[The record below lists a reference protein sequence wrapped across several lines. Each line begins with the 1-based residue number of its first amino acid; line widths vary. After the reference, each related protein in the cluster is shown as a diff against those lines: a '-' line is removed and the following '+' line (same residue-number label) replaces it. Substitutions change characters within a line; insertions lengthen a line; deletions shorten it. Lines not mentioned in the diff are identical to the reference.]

1 MKVITAISILII
13 SLSALAERFQSKV
26 HSIDTASK
34 QNDPHLIMMDNGR
47 VIFVDYH
54 DTELLDSFRDSLKK
68 RDTLKL
74 EVDEENNF
82 LGAESIEPEAF
93 VPPVRDNRKTVNF
106 SYDPSVV
113 SSGAASSIFRR
124 MRRDYQNES
133 QCYNR
138 AHIWAWEEYQNS
150 GLKSVKHFLF
160 FTRRYI
166 RNYRY
171 KWWFHVSPSVKVSGQ
186 GARILDRRYTSGHRS
201 VSSWTR
207 NFVHSG
213 RRCPVV
219 YKYYDYRNNQES
231 EDCYLIP
238 VSMYFWQ
245 PRDIERRDRTGHEK
259 TQFYQSEIDYAYW
272 EAF

>member
-1 MKVITAISILII
+1 MKVLAAMIILTM
-13 SLSALAERFQSKV
+13 SFSAFAERLQSKI
-26 HSIDTASK
+26 HSIDTATK
-34 QNDPHLIMMDNGR
+34 NGDPHLIMMDNAR

-54 DTELLDSFRDSLKK
+54 DTELLDSFRDSLE
-68 RDTLKL
+68 RGDTLDI
-74 EVDEENNF
+74 EVDENGNF
-82 LGAESIEPEAF
+82 LGAESIDPKAF
-93 VPPVRDNRKTVNF
+93 IPTSGKVNKVNF

-113 SSGAASSIFRR
+113 SSSSATSIFRR

-171 KWWFHVSPSVKVSGQ
+171 KWWFHVSPSVKVSGL
-186 GARILDRRYTSGHRS
+186 GDRILDRRYTSGHRS

-207 NFVHSG
+207 NFIHSG
-213 RRCPVV
+213 RSCPVV
-219 YKYYDYRNNQES
+219 HKYYDYRNNQES
-231 EDCYLIP
+231 QDCYLIP

-245 PRDIERRDRTGHEK
+245 PRDIERRDRTGYEK
-259 TQFYQSEIDYAYW
+259 TQFYKSEVDYAYW

>member
-1 MKVITAISILII
+1 MKVIAAIFIMTMSF
-13 SLSALAERFQSKV
+13 SVFAERFQSKV
-26 HSIDTASK
+26 HSIDTARK
-34 QNDPHLIMMDNGR
+34 KDEPHLIMMDNGR

-54 DTELLDSFRDSLKK
+54 DTELLNSFRKSLKEGN
-68 RDTLKL
+68 TLKL
-74 EVDEENNF
+74 EVDEESHF
-82 LGAESIEPEAF
+82 LGAESMEPEAY
-93 VPPVRDNRKTVNF
+93 VPPVRRTLKNINF
-106 SYDPSVV
+106 SYEPSVV
-113 SSGAASSIFRR
+113 SSSSATSIFRR
-124 MRRDYQNES
+124 MRRDYQNAS

-150 GLKSVKHFLF
+150 GLKSTKHFLF

-166 RNYRY
+166 RNYHY
-171 KWWFHVSPSVKVSGQ
+171 KWWFHVSPSVQVSGL
-186 GARILDRRYTSGHRS
+186 GDRILDRRYTSGHRS

-213 RRCPVV
+213 RSCPVV

-245 PRDIERRDRTGHEK
+245 PRDIERRDRTGYEK
-259 TQFYQSEIDYAYW
+259 TQFYNSEVDYAYW